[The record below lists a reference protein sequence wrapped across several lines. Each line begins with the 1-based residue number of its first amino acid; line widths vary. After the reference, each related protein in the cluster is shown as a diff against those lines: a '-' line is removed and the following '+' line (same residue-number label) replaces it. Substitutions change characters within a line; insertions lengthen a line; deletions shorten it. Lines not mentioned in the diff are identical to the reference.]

1 MSTKSRIVGGI
12 VMGAWFIS
20 CATEKPPEEP
30 AAQEERSQLVQP
42 EKWWE
47 IQPRPAWVTLEKVG
61 VLQGWF
67 EVYKLPDGTYAIY
80 EPYQFE
86 EAISYLVLGEE
97 RGVIIDTGTGI
108 GDIAAA
114 VSELTDLPV
123 SVVNTHEHYD
133 HTGGNH
139 GFERVA
145 IFNHPA
151 AIERLGKG
159 VDNASLQRYVSD
171 DYVWKPLPEGFD
183 PATWTIPSVKPTTLL
198 EDGTVIDLGGRKLE
212 VIYTPGHSPGSIC
225 ILDRE
230 NRVLFT
236 GDHFY
241 PGPLYAHTDD
251 MNLDDFMASN
261 GRIAD
266 RLADY
271 DHVLPGHNEPWVG
284 SEVIPR
290 ITEAFETIF
299 RGEGDFAE
307 DDGLRRYHF
316 QGFDIIIHAEAVEQ
330 KQSQ

>member
-1 MSTKSRIVGGI
+1 MNPKSRNVVGI
-12 VMGAWFIS
+12 IMGAWLFS
-20 CATEKPPEEP
+20 CATEKAPEEP
-30 AAQEERSQLVQP
+30 AHQEERSELVQP

-47 IQPRPAWVTLEKVG
+47 IQPRPAYARLEKVG
-61 VLQGWF
+61 VFQDWF
-67 EVYKLPDGTYAIY
+67 DVYKLPDGTYAIY

-86 EAISYLVLGEE
+86 EAITYLVLGEE
-97 RGVIIDTGTGI
+97 RGVIIDTATGI
-108 GDIAAA
+108 GDLAAV

-139 GFERVA
+139 GFDQVA

-151 AIERLGKG
+151 AIERLGTG
-159 VDNASLQRYVSD
+159 VDNASLQRYVTG

-183 PATWTIPSVKPTTLL
+183 PATWTIPPVKPTTLL

-241 PGPLYAHTDD
+241 PGPLYAHAGDV
-251 MNLDDFMASN
+251 NLDDYIASN
-261 GRIAD
+261 NRIAD
-266 RLADY
+266 RIADY

-290 ITEAFETIF
+290 ITEGFETIF
-299 RGEGDFAE
+299 RGEGEFDE
-307 DDGLRRYHF
+307 DAGLRRYHF
-316 QGFDIIIHAEAVEQ
+316 QGFDILIHAEAV
-330 KQSQ
+330 KQRLTQ